1 MAGNSK
7 GNVGPIPPG
16 NRSGG
21 NSKGGGPGKGPGGGG
36 NAAGAKGGQQMRR
49 SQNKAGGK

>member
-1 MAGNSK
+1 MAGNNK

-21 NSKGGGPGKGPGGGG
+21 NDKNSGPGKGPGGGG
-36 NAAGAKGGQQMRR
+36 GHAKGGQQMRR

>member
-1 MAGNSK
+1 MAGSSK

-21 NSKGGGPGKGPGGGG
+21 NNKGGGPGKGPAGSGGT
-36 NAAGAKGGQQMRR
+36 AKGGQQMRR

>member
-1 MAGNSK
+1 MAGSSK

-21 NSKGGGPGKGPGGGG
+21 NNKGGGPGKGPGSGGSG
-36 NAAGAKGGQQMRR
+36 GAKGGQQMRR